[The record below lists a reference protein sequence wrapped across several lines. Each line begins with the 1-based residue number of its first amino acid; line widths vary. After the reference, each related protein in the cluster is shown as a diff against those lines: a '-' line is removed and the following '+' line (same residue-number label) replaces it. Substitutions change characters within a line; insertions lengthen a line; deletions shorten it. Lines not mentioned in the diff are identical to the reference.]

1 GGIAVD
7 VEDLGPRALFRLAH
21 LDALA
26 PEEVDEARGGVVE
39 VPGHDRLRRAHRHAG
54 RLQSHLDLVRA
65 EVALGGRLGL
75 GIDVERVVRTALH
88 AGLAADAA
96 PAVEV
101 HDAVRPAEQ
110 SGRRAD
116 LDARR

>member
-1 GGIAVD
+1 
-7 VEDLGPRALFRLAH
+7 
-21 LDALA
+21 
-26 PEEVDEARGGVVE
+26 
-39 VPGHDRLRRAHRHAG
+39 HRHAG

-75 GIDVERVVRTALH
+75 GIDVERGVRTALH

-110 SGRRAD
+110 GGRRAD
-116 LDARR
+116 LDARRVVAVVAAGDLEGPPRLGEHTLLDVFHPGAGDPEGHL